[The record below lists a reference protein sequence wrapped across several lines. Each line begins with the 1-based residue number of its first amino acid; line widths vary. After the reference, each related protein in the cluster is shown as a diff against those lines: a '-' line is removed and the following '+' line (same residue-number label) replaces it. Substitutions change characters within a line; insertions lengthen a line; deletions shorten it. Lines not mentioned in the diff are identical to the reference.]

1 MKKSSLLPISDRPGG
16 GAPPYAGAVVK
27 PKKRCCLSR
36 PRCKRCPIRMLA
48 EGRLP
53 KGFTVKKR
61 RLVKIETVAGKKGGK
76 RRVKPA

>member
-1 MKKSSLLPISDRPGG
+1 
-16 GAPPYAGAVVK
+16 
-27 PKKRCCLSR
+27 
-36 PRCKRCPIRMLA
+36 MLA